1 MSALHTAPA
10 TPQALDVLLAGFAAA
25 VPPLRVAGLTMDS
38 RQVRAGDA
46 FLAVRGWREHGLAH
60 LPQALA
66 RGASA
71 ILWEPAAGVLAPTLE
86 VPCIAVDQL
95 SSRVG
100 EIAARFHGRPADR
113 MFVAGVTGTDGKT
126 STAHLIAQAFESLGR
141 PCGYVGT
148 LGTGRLGQLH
158 TATHTTPDPIAL
170 HARLAAFLDDGVDA
184 CAMEVSSHALDQ
196 NRVGGVSFD
205 AVVLTNLTRDHLDYH
220 GSIEHYAKAKRR
232 LFEADD
238 ARALILNRDDAYGA
252 EWIAQI
258 AATPRRERLCVYG
271 LEGEAPASLRYVI
284 GRALQLHDTGLSLRI
299 ETPSGS
305 AELRCSLLGRFNA
318 YNLLAAAAVLLE
330 SGLGLDRVAETLS
343 DSRTVPGR
351 VEGFRGPGSAAL
363 VVVDYAH
370 TPKALEQVL
379 TALRAH
385 TRGSLFCVFGCGG
398 DRDRGKRPLM
408 GEVAA
413 RLSDRVI
420 LTDDNPRS
428 ESATTISEEILA
440 GIDATLRAKVQV
452 ENDRAT
458 AIALALDAAQAGD
471 VVLIAGKGHETTQ
484 TYGAEVREFSDRAFV
499 AARLGAVS

>member
-1 MSALHTAPA
+1 MSDLQGSSTARP
-10 TPQALDVLLAGFAAA
+10 TLDALLAGFAAA
-25 VPPLRVAGLTMDS
+25 VPALRVTGLAMDS
-38 RQVRAGDA
+38 RRVQSGDA
-46 FLAVRGWREHGLAH
+46 FLAVCGSREHGLTH

-66 RGASA
+66 RGAGA
-71 ILWEPAAGVLAPTLE
+71 ILWEPAAGVPAPQVEL
-86 VPCIAVDQL
+86 PCIAVDAL

-126 STAHLIAQAFESLGR
+126 STAHLIAQAFESIGR

-148 LGTGRLGQLH
+148 LGTGRLAQLDV
-158 TATHTTPDPIAL
+158 ATHTTPDPIAL
-170 HARLAAFLDDGVDA
+170 HARLAAFLDEGVDA

-220 GSIEHYAKAKRR
+220 GSVEHYANAKRR

-238 ARALILNRDDAYGA
+238 ARALILNRDDTHGA

-258 AATPRRERLCVYG
+258 AATPRSERLCVYG
-271 LEGEAPASLRYVI
+271 LEGEAPAASRYVI
-284 GRALQLHDTGLSLRI
+284 GRALHLHDAGLSLRL

-305 AELRCSLLGRFNA
+305 AELRCGLLGRFNA

-343 DSRTVPGR
+343 RSHTVPGR
-351 VEGFRGPGSAAL
+351 IEGFRGPGSAAL
-363 VVVDYAH
+363 AVVDYAH

-379 TALRAH
+379 MALRAH
-385 TRGSLFCVFGCGG
+385 TRGQLLCVFGCGG

-420 LTDDNPRS
+420 VTDDNPRS
-428 ESATTISEEILA
+428 ESATAISDEILA
-440 GIDATLRAKVQV
+440 GIDPALRSNVQV
-452 ENDRAT
+452 EHERAR
-458 AIALALDAAQAGD
+458 AIGQALAAAQAGD
-471 VVLIAGKGHETTQ
+471 VVLVAGKGHETTQ
-484 TYGAEVREFSDRAFV
+484 TYGDEVREFSDRSFV
-499 AARLGAVS
+499 AAQLGAVP